1 MFSNKVYDILK
12 WVSCVGCYAL
22 WYLWSELSKVW
33 GFPYADEIGK
43 TIIII
48 GGTIGIL
55 IGISSVKYAMKKD
68 TTDTEEESED
78 AESLQ

>member
-12 WVSCVGCYAL
+12 KVSCVGCYAL
-22 WYLWSELSKVW
+22 WYLWNELSKVW
-33 GFPYADEIGK
+33 GFPYAEEIGK

-55 IGISSVKYAMKKD
+55 IGISSVKYYAKIK
-68 TTDTEEESED
+68 EE
-78 AESLQ
+78 AEAKEIENM

>member
-1 MFSNKVYDILK
+1 MSNKLYDVLK
-12 WVSCVGCYAL
+12 WISCVGCYAL
-22 WYLWSELSKVW
+22 WYLWNELSAVW

-55 IGISSVKYAMKKD
+55 IGVSSVKYHLKQK
-68 TTDTEEESED
+68 EEESEEVVQEED
-78 AESLQ
+78 DPS